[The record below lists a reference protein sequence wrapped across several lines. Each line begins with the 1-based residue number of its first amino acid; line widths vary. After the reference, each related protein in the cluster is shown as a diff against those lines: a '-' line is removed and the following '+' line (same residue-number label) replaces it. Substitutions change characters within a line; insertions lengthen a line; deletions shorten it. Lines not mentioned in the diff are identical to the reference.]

1 MKTNFFIFLGSIAI
15 LFSTACNKDKK
26 ALPTTV
32 EGYVYNG
39 VEGFTWNKPI
49 EVILVKEVAS
59 GSWIS
64 GTGEEIVATTYADS
78 NGYYRV
84 DFKAENTRHWVR
96 ICASGIPLHH
106 NYCNSVG
113 GPPVERGTKQKI
125 DLYLPPY
132 SWLQLHVE
140 NVNYQ
145 PFDVLS
151 LSWGNGISRSF
162 YGPANDT
169 ALLLGAGLK
178 RTLIFALKRNNVWS
192 NIYDTAYLTPFDTT
206 YHKLKY

>member
-1 MKTNFFIFLGSIAI
+1 MKTNFFIFLGSVVI
-15 LFSTACNKDKK
+15 LISTACNKDKK

-39 VEGFTWNKPI
+39 VEGFTWDKPI

-59 GSWIS
+59 GSWVG
-64 GTGEEIVATTYADS
+64 GTGEETVATTYADS
-78 NGYYRV
+78 NGYYHI
-84 DFKAENTRHWVR
+84 DFKAENVRHWVR

-113 GPPVERGTKQKI
+113 GTPVERGTKQKI

-132 SWLQLHVE
+132 SWLKLHVE

-145 PFDVLS
+145 PGDIIR
-151 LSWGNGISRSF
+151 ISTRSGDYLTF
-162 YGPANDT
+162 YGPANETRILLYGGKKVTIAYAVERENSTFLYKDT
-169 ALLLGAGLK
+169 
-178 RTLIFALKRNNVWS
+178 IS
-192 NIYDTAYLTPFDTT
+192 LTPFDTT
-206 YHKLKY
+206 YHKLEY

>member
-1 MKTNFFIFLGSIAI
+1 MKTNFFIFLGSMLI

-39 VEGFTWNKPI
+39 VEGFAWDKPI

-59 GSWIS
+59 GSWVG
-64 GTGEEIVATTYADS
+64 GTGEETVATTYADS
-78 NGYYRV
+78 NGYYHI
-84 DFKAENTRHWVR
+84 DFKAENVRHWVR

-106 NYCNSVG
+106 NYCNSVDG
-113 GPPVERGTKQKI
+113 TPVERGTKQKI

-132 SWLQLHVE
+132 SWLKLHVE

-145 PFDVLS
+145 IGDELHINFRNQKKV
-151 LSWGNGISRSF
+151 F

-169 ALLLGAGLK
+169 AIFFGSGGGNTFVK
-178 RTLIFALKRNNVWS
+178 TLFRNNQTV
-192 NIYDTAYLTPFDTT
+192 IKKRDTVYLTPFDTT
-206 YHKLKY
+206 YHKLEY